1 MYFTN
6 SHIQGDSE
14 LEFYYG
20 NPGDPLR
27 HRELDADALGGRASQ
42 ALIAIAGF
50 VGDLAVMGSFTW
62 FG

>member
-6 SHIQGDSE
+6 PHIQGDAE

-27 HRELDADALGGRASQ
+27 HRELER
-42 ALIAIAGF
+42 
-50 VGDLAVMGSFTW
+50 
-62 FG
+62 